1 MTKIEKDKFEKMCI
15 EAINYIEMS
24 KKLFQEHREID
35 KEYHVATQQL
45 RNSDFYRG
53 CAEGIFQTLLA
64 IKYSSEKMKELTD
77 YYLK

>member
-35 KEYHVATQQL
+35 KEYHVATQ
-45 RNSDFYRG
+45 
-53 CAEGIFQTLLA
+53 
-64 IKYSSEKMKELTD
+64 
-77 YYLK
+77 